1 LSPSWNRLIVY
12 VIVAW
17 GTGAARKRKMVQLR
31 ASQPLSRRP
40 FGANVWSR
48 ADMALSVVGGML
60 RGANQKFLGGHARSR
75 ANFQSFRNSF
85 RKGQQSFF
93 QTVEVSFQSL
103 TPMQER

>member
-1 LSPSWNRLIVY
+1 MESTDRICHRRL
-12 VIVAW
+12 
-17 GTGAARKRKMVQLR
+17 GDRRGAQTQNGSVKGIAT
-31 ASQPLSRRP
+31 LSRRP

-93 QTVEVSFQSL
+93 QTVDVSFQSL